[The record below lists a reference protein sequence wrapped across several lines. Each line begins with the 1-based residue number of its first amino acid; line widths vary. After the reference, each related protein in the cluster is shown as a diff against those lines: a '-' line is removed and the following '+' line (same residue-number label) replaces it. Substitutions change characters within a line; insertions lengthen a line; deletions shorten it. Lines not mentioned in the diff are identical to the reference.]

1 MDTSANA
8 SVWQGLS
15 VWQCKEFLDTS
26 LCSVWQK
33 ECSVKQY
40 KSVCQ
45 KQVGMTSISHSI
57 TSGQRVATIYCKN
70 QWSQPLRFLK
80 NTR

>member
-15 VWQCKEFLDTS
+15 VWQ
-26 LCSVWQK
+26 K
-33 ECSVKQY
+33 ECLVKQY

-45 KQVGMTSISHSI
+45 KQVCMTSISHSI

-70 QWSQPLRFLK
+70 Q
-80 NTR
+80 